1 MFICRFARRKLQQ
14 SAGITLLELMVV
26 VAVMGTLAAIA
37 IQQFMIYRSRVI
49 DIQMR
54 SDLKNAAMAMESY
67 LADFDAYPTSVS
79 AISAVG
85 FRQTGGVAL
94 TINVTSP
101 TAFTLTASKPNGTQ
115 ASFTFD
121 SSTGLIN

>member
-1 MFICRFARRKLQQ
+1 MFNYHFARRKLQQ
-14 SAGITLLELMVV
+14 SGGLTLLELLVV

-37 IQQFMIYRSRVI
+37 IQQFMIYRSRAI
-49 DIQMR
+49 DTQMR

-67 LADFDAYPTSVS
+67 MADFDAYPTSVG

-85 FRQTGGVAL
+85 FRSTGGVAL
-94 TINVTSP
+94 TINVSSP
-101 TAFTLTASKPNGTQ
+101 TAFTLTATKPNGTQ
-115 ASFTFD
+115 GSFTFD